1 MEVKFEEA
9 QATGN
14 CTAKDQRRARKTQG
28 EGRDTHTE
36 RDPSLVISR
45 DDCHVFSVSSG
56 L

>member
-14 CTAKDQRRARKTQG
+14 CKAKDQRRARKTQG

-45 DDCHVFSVSSG
+45 DDCHVFSVSSA